1 MLDNKDNIN
10 PDINNNDTE
19 DIKSKSNNI
28 DNLNIDS
35 DQLINEAD
43 DVTALSDDDGF
54 VERIIDI
61 DENQDAFDTTNERVY
76 DESAITVL
84 EGLEAVRKRPGMY
97 IGDTTTRGL
106 HHLLYEIVANS
117 VDEALAGRCDQ
128 IEVILNKDG
137 SVTVIDDGSGIPVG
151 EHPQMKIPT
160 VEVVHIQLHA
170 GGKFGEGAYSISGGL
185 HGVGASVVNALSEW
199 MDVYVKRN
207 GNIYKMS
214 FARGK
219 TTSKLEIVGT
229 VDNGETGTTTIF
241 KPDPEIF
248 PENEFDFDTII
259 TRYREMAFLNSEV
272 SIDLIDDRDDEEV
285 KKVSL
290 HYEGGIIAF
299 VEYLNRKKHPIHED
313 PIYIATSGDEG
324 YVEISMQYT
333 TSYTENVYSYANNI
347 ATTEGGTHL
356 TGFRSALTKV
366 INDYL
371 RNNNLIKDSEAN
383 LTGDDVREGLTAI
396 ISVKLPDPQFEGQT
410 KGRLGNSY
418 MRTMVEQVMNDK
430 LPAYLEEHPQEA
442 RAIAEKVLAASRARI
457 AARKAREMTR
467 RKTVFDNNS
476 LPGKLADCQS
486 NDPKLTE
493 LFIVEG
499 DSAGGT
505 AKIGRERK
513 YQAILALW
521 GKMLNVERSRID
533 KVFSNEKLQP
543 IVMALGTGIGEDFD
557 ISKLRYGKIIIM
569 ADADVDGAHI
579 RTLLLT
585 FFYRYLKELVDEGHV
600 YVACP
605 PLYKISNG
613 KEDVYAYDEAE
624 AAKIIEEKGWKN
636 PKMQRFK
643 GLGEMDAEQLWET
656 TMDPANRKLLQV
668 KAEDITEADETISVL
683 MGDEV
688 EPRREFIEENA
699 EKAEID

>member
-160 VEVVHIQLHA
+160 VEVVHTQLHA

>member
-1 MLDNKDNIN
+1 
-10 PDINNNDTE
+10 
-19 DIKSKSNNI
+19 
-28 DNLNIDS
+28 
-35 DQLINEAD
+35 
-43 DVTALSDDDGF
+43 
-54 VERIIDI
+54 
-61 DENQDAFDTTNERVY
+61 
-76 DESAITVL
+76 
-84 EGLEAVRKRPGMY
+84 
-97 IGDTTTRGL
+97 
-106 HHLLYEIVANS
+106 
-117 VDEALAGRCDQ
+117 
-128 IEVILNKDG
+128 
-137 SVTVIDDGSGIPVG
+137 
-151 EHPQMKIPT
+151 
-160 VEVVHIQLHA
+160 
-170 GGKFGEGAYSISGGL
+170 
-185 HGVGASVVNALSEW
+185 
-199 MDVYVKRN
+199 
-207 GNIYKMS
+207 
-214 FARGK
+214 
-219 TTSKLEIVGT
+219 
-229 VDNGETGTTTIF
+229 
-241 KPDPEIF
+241 
-248 PENEFDFDTII
+248 
-259 TRYREMAFLNSEV
+259 
-272 SIDLIDDRDDEEV
+272 
-285 KKVSL
+285 
-290 HYEGGIIAF
+290 
-299 VEYLNRKKHPIHED
+299 
-313 PIYIATSGDEG
+313 
-324 YVEISMQYT
+324 MQYT